1 MSSAKDP
8 VQIGNILIAHDR
20 IVELD
25 ESRIVGRISRENFR
39 SGEITIARVCKRP
52 FILSMLALAMIVL
65 GVLTARGLILWLFYG
80 GTIYDVSML
89 MILMIP
95 SGSWL
100 LYQAWRQ
107 APMVLIRTGEG
118 TLRLEFKGPRT
129 QETVAALER
138 AAQERGYVL
147 QRGSGAWR

>member
-1 MSSAKDP
+1 
-8 VQIGNILIAHDR
+8 
-20 IVELD
+20 
-25 ESRIVGRISRENFR
+25 
-39 SGEITIARVCKRP
+39 
-52 FILSMLALAMIVL
+52 MLALAMIVL
-65 GVLTARGLILWLFYG
+65 GVLTARGMILWLFYG

-107 APMVLIRTGEG
+107 APMLLVRIGEG